1 MLGCHQ
7 QQNLGERARGKS
19 VRFGVLMGG
28 LALGWALL
36 SSELGLTKR
45 LGWLVALPVAVSSY
59 LLISGTLGI
68 CLYNSVKGQR
78 RADYGQEAVLDAER
92 RSQLRVRALLAV
104 SASLLIASAFAVALA
119 ASS

>member
-19 VRFGVLMGG
+19 VSFGVLMGG

-36 SSELGLTKR
+36 SSELGMTRR
-45 LGWLVALPVAVSSY
+45 LGWFVALPVAVSSY

-68 CLYNSVKGQR
+68 CLYNSFKGR
-78 RADYGQEAVLDAER
+78 RQADYGQEAVLDSES
-92 RSQLRVRALLAV
+92 RSQLRTRALLAV
-104 SASLLIASAFAVALA
+104 SASLVIASAFAFALV
-119 ASS
+119 SSS